1 MDTNQLIRNKVIEL
15 AKALGR
21 DARNLT
27 ETDILPRTGLLDS
40 ASILE
45 LIIWAE
51 TEFDL
56 EFDQSDLSL
65 ENFGSIEKM
74 SVYIQSHRV

>member
-1 MDTNQLIRNKVIEL
+1 LDFEEPIRKKVREL

-21 DARNLT
+21 DARRLSD
-27 ETDILPRTGLLDS
+27 TDILPKTGLLDS

-45 LIIWAE
+45 LIMWVE

-56 EFDQSDLSL
+56 DIDQSDLSL
-65 ENFGSIEKM
+65 DNFGSIQKIADY
-74 SVYIQSHRV
+74 VHARKA